1 MTRRRHVV
9 KHAARV
15 APRQRSRYPL
25 LPGSLRRLAVVTSAV
40 CAAITALLAV
50 LVHHQN
56 GAGFM
61 DRKIDH
67 LLHRSIGRHHG
78 LLEPLARLGDQLPV
92 TLMAVVLVVA
102 CLLVRRWNG
111 AVLVAVG
118 VSAAIVVTEYLLKP
132 LVDRTLGG
140 GESFPSG
147 HATGMFA
154 VATAF
159 SVLIAAPLRLTLA
172 TWQHRVLAV
181 CAFLFAASVPVAMV
195 GLNHH
200 YFTDIVAG
208 AAVGIAAVLVTA
220 LVLDWLGGQWGNRLR
235 LAHDASTRAQVT
247 ALSGPSSR
255 E

>member
-1 MTRRRHVV
+1 M
-9 KHAARV
+9 KHAEHG
-15 APRQRSRYPL
+15 APRQPPQPL
-25 LPGSLRRLAVVTSAV
+25 LPGSLRRGAVVTTAV
-40 CAAITALLAV
+40 CAAVTALLGV
-50 LVHHQN
+50 LVYHQN

-67 LLHRSIGRHHG
+67 LLHRSIGRHPG

-92 TLMAVVLVVA
+92 TLMAIVLVVG

-118 VSAAIVVTEYLLKP
+118 VSAAEGA
-132 LVDRTLGG
+132 VDEGLEQVLGDHDGG

-147 HATGMFA
+147 HATGIFA
-154 VATAF
+154 IATAF
-159 SVLIAAPLRLTLA
+159 CVLIAAPPRLKLT
-172 TWQHRVLAV
+172 TRQRRVLTV

-208 AAVGIAAVLVTA
+208 AAVGIGTVLLTA
-220 LVLDWLGGQWGNRLR
+220 LVLDWLGGQWANRLR
-235 LAHDASTRAQVT
+235 LAHDASTRARVT
-247 ALSGPSSR
+247 ALSGPSGG

>member
-1 MTRRRHVV
+1 M
-9 KHAARV
+9 KHAEHG
-15 APRQRSRYPL
+15 APRQPPQPL
-25 LPGSLRRLAVVTSAV
+25 LPGSLRRGAVVTTAV
-40 CAAITALLAV
+40 CAAVTALLGV
-50 LVHHQN
+50 LVYHQN

-67 LLHRSIGRHHG
+67 LLHRSIGLHRG
-78 LLEPLARLGDQLPV
+78 LLEPLAKLGDQLPV
-92 TLMAVVLVVA
+92 TLLAVALVVG

-118 VSAAIVVTEYLLKP
+118 VSAAIVITEYLLKP

-147 HATGMFA
+147 HATGIFA
-154 VATAF
+154 IATAF
-159 SVLIAAPLRLTLA
+159 CVLIAAPPRLKLT
-172 TWQHRVLAV
+172 TRQRRVLTV

-208 AAVGIAAVLVTA
+208 AAVGIGTVLLTA
-220 LVLDWLGGQWGNRLR
+220 LALDWLGGQWANRLR
-235 LAHDASTRAQVT
+235 LAHDASTRARVT

>member
-1 MTRRRHVV
+1 MTRRKHVV
-9 KHAARV
+9 KHAEHG

-25 LPGSLRRLAVVTSAV
+25 LPGHLRRLAVVTSAV

-50 LVHHQN
+50 LVHHQD

-92 TLMAVVLVVA
+92 TLMAVALVVA

-118 VSAAIVVTEYLLKP
+118 TSAAIVVTEYLLKP

-159 SVLIAAPLRLTLA
+159 SVLIAAPPRLTLA
-172 TWQHRVLAV
+172 TWQRRVLAV

-235 LAHDASTRAQVT
+235 LAHDASTRARVT